1 MKVAYSH
8 PIKVAFLETIGSV
21 LSVIQQ
27 SWVKAISCW
36 FNKRTL
42 IFALLMIDSLIIV
55 ISSLSIPFFE
65 SCSLALSYFITTFV
79 SFEYLVR

>member
-1 MKVAYSH
+1 
-8 PIKVAFLETIGSV
+8 
-21 LSVIQQ
+21 
-27 SWVKAISCW
+27 
-36 FNKRTL
+36 
-42 IFALLMIDSLIIV
+42 MIDSLIIV